1 MQGKDTVFG
10 EKAEESQCECE
21 CECEGESE
29 APQYLE
35 LT

>member
-10 EKAEESQCECE
+10 EKAEESRCECE
-21 CECEGESE
+21 GECEGESE